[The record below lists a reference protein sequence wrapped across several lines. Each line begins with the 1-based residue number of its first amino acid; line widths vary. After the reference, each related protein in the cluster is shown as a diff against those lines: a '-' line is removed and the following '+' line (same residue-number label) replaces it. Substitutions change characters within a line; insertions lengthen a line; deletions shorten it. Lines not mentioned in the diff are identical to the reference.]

1 MALMKYKEILTFAK
15 EKVKEAMAPLRAHE
29 MKKKAEL
36 EVAKLEG
43 FLAEKEQAIQEEAAE
58 YPIDFDKLLN
68 AIDDLE
74 LTKRRKEQFIKII
87 QEMFGD

>member
-1 MALMKYKEILTFAK
+1 MALMKYKDILTFAK

-43 FLAEKEQAIQEEAAE
+43 FLAEK
-58 YPIDFDKLLN
+58 
-68 AIDDLE
+68 
-74 LTKRRKEQFIKII
+74 
-87 QEMFGD
+87 